1 MRKIKLFYIFA
12 TFLCSIVLVSCGSF
26 LGAVNDQ
33 YDHDHKLKELKQIKE
48 ECLASAQSESE
59 KEDCDN
65 AYQEAVDEENER
77 FNNMITN
84 KDNAD
89 KFQRFVLEEWGYDK
103 KIARQ
108 TSASLRNSVM
118 HNDEEWEFDPIEA
131 INELLKIDRQLY
143 MDYEAVKVFENE
155 LPKFG
160 ITGLSKDS
168 VTSIVRLYYEDEL
181 YTYRYGYPNRVGYPE
196 KNQYL
201 EDCYQYNIGSNAEV
215 AKEFLVDYG
224 LIDEEEEED
233 IEEEEEDIEEEKSV
247 TNDSKNNSNQI
258 TSEQH
263 SDPTQESINND
274 SSDSSYEFDVNKIV
288 QLSPSGYQLNSS
300 ELTKEQEKEL
310 DEVVGFLRKYPN
322 AKITVIGHTCSLG
335 SDKINNKVGQRRA
348 QQAKSY
354 LIEQGIDEN
363 RIEEVSK
370 GATEPCSSNDTNEGR
385 LQNRRITFIVK

>member
-33 YDHDHKLKELKQIKE
+33 YDHDYKLKELKQIKE

-168 VTSIVRLYYEDEL
+168 VTSIVRQYYENEL

-215 AKEFLVDYG
+215 AKEFLIELC
-224 LIDEEEEED
+224 LID
-233 IEEEEEDIEEEKSV
+233 EEEEEDIEEEKSV

-258 TSEQH
+258 ISEQH

>member
-1 MRKIKLFYIFA
+1 MRKSKLIHIIT
-12 TFLCSIVLVSCGSF
+12 TFLCSMVLVSCGL
-26 LGAVNDQ
+26 LGAAEDQ
-33 YDHDHKLKELKQIKE
+33 HDHDLKLRELKQIKE

-65 AYQEAVDEENER
+65 AYQESVDEENER

-89 KFQRFVLEEWGYDK
+89 KFQRYVLEAWGYDK

-108 TSASLRNSVM
+108 KAASLRNTV
-118 HNDEEWEFDPIEA
+118 HNDKDWEFDPIEA
-131 INELLKIDRQLY
+131 ITELLKIEKA
-143 MDYEAVKVFENE
+143 MDNEAIKKFEDE

-168 VTSIVRLYYEDEL
+168 ITSIVRLYYEEEL
-181 YTYRYGYPNRVGYPE
+181 YTYKYGFPNKYIDKDKYE
-196 KNQYL
+196 A
-201 EDCYQYNIGSNAEV
+201 EDYYEYNIGSHARV
-215 AKEFLVDYG
+215 SKDFLIDLG
-224 LIDEEEEED
+224 LIDEEED
-233 IEEEEEDIEEEKSV
+233 IEEEDIDEEEDIEKETT
-247 TNDSKNNSNQI
+247 TNDSENNSSQAI
-258 TSEQH
+258 AEQQ
-263 SDPTQESINND
+263 SNTTQESINND
-274 SSDSSYEFDVNKIV
+274 SSDSAYEFDVNKII
-288 QLSPSGYQLNSS
+288 QLSPSGYPINSS
-300 ELTKEQEKEL
+300 KLTTEQEKAL
-310 DEVVGFLRKYPN
+310 DKVVGFMRKYPN

-335 SDKINNKVGQRRA
+335 SDKINDIVGQRRA

>member
-108 TSASLRNSVM
+108 TSASLRNSVE

-131 INELLKIDRQLY
+131 IKELLEIDRQLY

-168 VTSIVRLYYEDEL
+168 VTSIVRLYYESEL
-181 YTYRYGYPNRVGYPE
+181 YTCRYGYPNRVGYPE

-215 AKEFLVDYG
+215 AKEFLIELC
-224 LIDEEEEED
+224 LID
-233 IEEEEEDIEEEKSV
+233 EEEEEDIEEEKSV

-258 TSEQH
+258 ISDQH